1 MRAVNDQSYKN
12 IEMIVVDSQ
21 STDDTARVA
30 RNFGAFVIE
39 SEHKLFGARY
49 EGIMASK
56 GEYVLLLDSDQ
67 ILYPDTI
74 DRLLM
79 GMRDYDMM
87 CLEEEPYLGS
97 SFTQMLFK
105 ADSRVTNENTELHL
119 DPMEGAMTA
128 RFYETSLL
136 RKALQKIDINKL
148 SDAAAHDH
156 AIIYYEAY
164 KLSQKVGVL
173 RKAVM
178 HDKPSTFR
186 ELWQRNYRAGQTTKL
201 MIQSGLYPDLL
212 RKTTRSRKRMSLSSD
227 SIKSMLLRF
236 MKGLPYTLGM
246 LNPGPD
252 EAPRK
257 SRRSVQPDLWYS
269 YS

>member
-1 MRAVNDQSYKN
+1 
-12 IEMIVVDSQ
+12 
-21 STDDTARVA
+21 
-30 RNFGAFVIE
+30 
-39 SEHKLFGARY
+39 
-49 EGIMASK
+49 MASK

-201 MIQSGLYPDLL
+201 MIQSGIYPDLL
-212 RKTTRSRKRMSLSSD
+212 RKTTRSRKRMSLNSD

-236 MKGLPYTLGM
+236 MKGVPYTLGM
-246 LNPGPD
+246 LDPRPED
-252 EAPRK
+252 ALRK
-257 SRRSVQPDLWYS
+257 SRASMQPDLWYS